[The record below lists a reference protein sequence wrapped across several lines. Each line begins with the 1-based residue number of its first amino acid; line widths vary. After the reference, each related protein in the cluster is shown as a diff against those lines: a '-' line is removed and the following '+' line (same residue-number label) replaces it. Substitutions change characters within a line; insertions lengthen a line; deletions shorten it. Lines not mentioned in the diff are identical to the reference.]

1 MEAPIAVGP
10 DARRV
15 GRASGIIG
23 PLIRML
29 NGDRLAYGLVFGC
42 AACVILLTFLLAYE
56 LWANSALSRVQF
68 GWAFLFN
75 STWDPIA
82 GKFGALP
89 FIYGTVATT
98 ALGLLFAIPLGIGAA
113 VFLAELAPP
122 RISDLMT
129 FLIELLAAVP
139 SVIIGLIGIFVLIPI
154 LQKIVPVLKSFLGF
168 LPIFS
173 GPFYGVSVFSAGVV
187 LAFMILPFI
196 ISISREVL
204 LAVPRDLRE
213 AALTLGATKWEST
226 WQVVIPFAK
235 TGIVGSIFLA
245 MARALGETMAV
256 TMVIG
261 NSPKIMA
268 SLLAPGYSIASVIAN
283 EFTEATGDLYLS
295 ALIELGLVL
304 FCLTIVINGAARLL
318 IMMTTTRGSK

>member
-1 MEAPIAVGP
+1 MEVPMAVGP
-10 DARRV
+10 DARPV

-23 PLIRML
+23 LISRKL
-29 NGDRLAYGLVFGC
+29 NGDRLAYGLVFSC
-42 AACVILLTFLLAYE
+42 AACVILLTVLLAYE
-56 LWANSALSRVQF
+56 LWANSALSRMQF
-68 GWAFLFN
+68 GWSFLFN

-82 GKFGALP
+82 GRFGALP
-89 FIYGTVATT
+89 FIYGTVTTT

-139 SVIIGLIGIFVLIPI
+139 SVIIGLIGVFVLIPV
-154 LQKIVPVLKSFLGF
+154 LQKIVPVIKSVLGF

-173 GPFYGVSVFSAGVV
+173 GPFYGVSIFSAGIV

-213 AALTLGATKWEST
+213 AALALGATRWEST
-226 WQVVIPFAK
+226 WQVVIPFAR
-235 TGIVGSIFLA
+235 TGIIGSIFLA

-318 IMMTTTRGSK
+318 IMMTTAKGAK